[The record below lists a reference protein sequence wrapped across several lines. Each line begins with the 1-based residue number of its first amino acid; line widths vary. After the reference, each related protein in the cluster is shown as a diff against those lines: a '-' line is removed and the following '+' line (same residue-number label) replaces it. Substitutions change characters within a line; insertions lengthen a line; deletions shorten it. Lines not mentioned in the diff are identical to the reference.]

1 MVTVVN
7 SFQKVPREQITEAIN
22 DGIRQDL
29 WDFDTS
35 KIRKRLQKTVLDSFI
50 HMPSVFPTI
59 LSTLHSNFTDKEDF
73 A

>member
-35 KIRKRLQKTVLDSFI
+35 KIRKRLQKRVLDSFI
-50 HMPSVFPTI
+50 HMPSVSPTI